1 MKNMLKN
8 MVKSIPSGFS
18 FISNVIVISLTILGS
33 IYILYPAFKSYNQ
46 PYGIVGLK
54 AIGNGQIVAVINNP
68 NYYKSVI
75 PNGYLDI
82 YRKNLPIIE
91 KLRVEGSRTIGPYQ
105 EQSIILS
112 IPRSKE
118 ANKIYKK
125 IPQGFTNCTVSLF
138 VAGKGTP
145 LKYTEKFSACGFE
158 FYLIKNSHLV
168 N

>member
-1 MKNMLKN
+1 
-8 MVKSIPSGFS
+8 MVTL
-18 FISNVIVISLTILGS
+18 LTIAGS

-75 PNGYLDI
+75 PDGYLDI
-82 YRKNLPIIE
+82 YSKHLPIIE

-118 ANKIYKK
+118 ANKENKE
-125 IPQGFTNCTVSLF
+125 IPEGFTDCTVSLF

-145 LKYTEKFSACGFE
+145 LKYTKKFSACGPE
-158 FYLIKNSHLV
+158 LYLIKSSHLI